1 MIIKA
6 KHNPLVVNF
15 FNLYSKEK
23 IRHNFHQVAIEG
35 DIDVSNHAVLLLS
48 NHLSW
53 WDGFWALYLN
63 IRLFKKKFH
72 FMMDEKELAKRWL
85 FSYAGG
91 FSVAPHNKSILES
104 IRYASELLLDT
115 NNLVL
120 VYPQGKLYS
129 SYCNDIR
136 FMKGINRINTTERT
150 KVVFLV
156 QFVDYFQHEKPTVFF
171 YLKETDKEQLPE
183 KDYEKQYQHF
193 YHDCLEKQSK
203 III

>member
-6 KHNPLVVNF
+6 KHNPLAVNF
-15 FNLYSKEK
+15 FNTYSKKK
-23 IRHNFHQVAIEG
+23 IRHNFQQVVIKG
-35 DIDVSNHAVLLLS
+35 DIDVSNHAVLLVS
-48 NHLSW
+48 NHLGW

-63 IRLFKKKFH
+63 IKLFKKKFH

-104 IRYASELLLDT
+104 LRYASELLQDT

-120 VYPQGKLYS
+120 IYPQGKLYS
-129 SYCNDIR
+129 SCCNDIR
-136 FMKGINRINTTERT
+136 FMKGINRIKTAETTKT
-150 KVVFLV
+150 VLLV
-156 QFVDYFQHEKPTVFF
+156 QFVDYFQHEKPTV
-171 YLKETDKEQLPE
+171 YLYTKEADKGQST
-183 KDYEKQYQHF
+183 KNNYEEQYQVF
-193 YHDCLEKQSK
+193 YNACMEEQSK